1 MLDKKYKPLEKQEF
15 WKQYWKENKIY
26 YFDKKKV
33 IDGKDTRPVYSV
45 DTPPP
50 TVSRKHTY
58 RAYFLIFTNRNDS
71 KIQKVKRI

>member
-26 YFDKKKV
+26 DFDRKKV

-45 DTPPP
+45 D
-50 TVSRKHTY
+50 RTY
-58 RAYFLIFTNRNDS
+58 FFIFTNRNDS
-71 KIQKVKRI
+71 KIQKA

>member
-1 MLDKKYKPLEKQEF
+1 MLDKKYKPLEKQEL

-26 YFDKKKV
+26 DFDKKKV
-33 IDGKDTRPVYSV
+33 IDRKDTRPVYSV

-58 RAYFLIFTNRNDS
+58 RTYFLIFTNRNDS
-71 KIQKVKRI
+71 KIQKA

>member
-26 YFDKKKV
+26 DFDRKKV
-33 IDGKDTRPVYSV
+33 IDGKDIRPVYSV

-50 TVSRKHTY
+50 TVSRKYTY
-58 RAYFLIFTNRNDS
+58 RTYFLIFTNRNDS
-71 KIQKVKRI
+71 KIQKIKRI